1 MAIFSLL
8 FGADVSGVAS
18 PAKCNEK
25 LVNQKYATLFLPW
38 MPFSVN
44 FDPET
49 CTNHIYTILKS
60 NGMIVSTSN
69 LVIITSV
76 PLNFVVNIVVLQYC
90 VYYEI

>member
-1 MAIFSLL
+1 ML
-8 FGADVSGVAS
+8 
-18 PAKCNEK
+18 
-25 LVNQKYATLFLPW
+25 
-38 MPFSVN
+38 FSVN

-76 PLNFVVNIVVLQYC
+76 PLKYYSTVFTTNFNGTVFM
-90 VYYEI
+90 